1 MKHGN
6 ESVCS
11 KMAAKRPHAVQK
23 ELTTLFGFSQS
34 RSKKAYGLKF
44 YYALMLKFFFLIP
57 EVSEEFF
64 MTLKADIFT
73 ISRQDLTKSCTI
85 NKVMLS

>member
-1 MKHGN
+1 
-6 ESVCS
+6 
-11 KMAAKRPHAVQK
+11 
-23 ELTTLFGFSQS
+23 
-34 RSKKAYGLKF
+34 
-44 YYALMLKFFFLIP
+44 MLLCLDVEIFFLIP